1 MCVHFF
7 ELTSQSTHADIWI
20 LLKPKNQSHRFLLS
34 RAIRSSSGML
44 KRAESGFHGGVCLKM
59 SQKQIDESISQGARR
74 GAAVISIVAA
84 VTLATRLYLQVQQ
97 SDGLLDAL
105 SYMSQYFTILTNAM
119 TLLIM
124 LWIAAG
130 RGLPPRLIKSVSIAI
145 VGVGIV
151 YHALL
156 AHLVTLTG
164 IDLLADHGT
173 HTFVP
178 LLTGL
183 WWVFLAPKPTF
194 RWSDVPLWVA
204 WPMIYCGYILIRA
217 SFSGFYP
224 YPFLNVPEIGWNGLL
239 VSIAGLVLAFA
250 IIGLVMTVLGHFV
263 PSRRR

>member
-1 MCVHFF
+1 M
-7 ELTSQSTHADIWI
+7 LQGQTIGTILQS
-20 LLKPKNQSHRFLLS
+20 
-34 RAIRSSSGML
+34 
-44 KRAESGFHGGVCLKM
+44 
-59 SQKQIDESISQGARR
+59 ARH
-74 GAAVISIVAA
+74 GAAVIAVVAT
-84 VTLATRLYLQVQQ
+84 VTLVTRLYLRVQQ

-119 TLLIM
+119 TLLMI
-124 LWIAAG
+124 LWIAIG
-130 RGLPPRLIKSVSIAI
+130 RDLSPRLIKSVSIAI

-183 WWVFLAPKPTF
+183 WWVFLAPKPAF
-194 RWSDVPLWVA
+194 RWRDVPHWVA
-204 WPMIYCGYILIRA
+204 WPLIYCVYILTRA

-224 YPFLNVPEIGWNGLL
+224 YPFLNVPEIGWNGLF
-239 VSIAGLVLAFA
+239 VSVAGLVLAFA
-250 IIGLVMTVLGHFV
+250 VIGLVMTVLGHFA
-263 PSRRR
+263 PTRRR